1 MEASGWLASG
11 TDSGKNRT
19 NGRTRMSIGRR
30 ETSNMRRRRLL
41 VYQNSREDVAATAAD
56 RRQFE
61 KLREA
66 RRPTEIYG
74 TSVNR
79 KLRGRWFSLVPVRR
93 RAMAGVAVAILG
105 VATLLCLGHWAA
117 VAWQPLAYRPE
128 LARPLRLDRPDSF
141 GAWVRAVFFAAA
153 AGTSLLVYQLRRY
166 RNDDFR
172 GSYRIWPP
180 MILLMCLASLDS
192 VCQLVP
198 WGGELIELVMGRR
211 VALTG
216 GDWIRIVITV
226 GGIALAMRVIAEV
239 RHSKLAILMMS
250 SAFLGFAIPMA
261 ARWGV
266 LADDTP
272 IRWLMITSAPMMA
285 SASLWVAC
293 GAYLRKLFREVR
305 KMDAEDA
312 LSLRIEQWRERISA
326 MRQAAKRDREQ
337 AAVLAKEAKSA
348 RTSAKTAAKKG
359 EKSHA
364 VESQQHSGAVATSG
378 ASATVAVAKPS
389 ATVAQPS
396 VAVAKPSATVAQPSA
411 TGDSFNP
418 EQGKDEKESQKSRF
432 SFRFW
437 RRNKSADESG
447 SKPDGA
453 IEPNF
458 NAAHAA
464 KKPDPVNVQPAV
476 VANQA
481 AAASDSPPPHSA
493 GVADAADDANGDGKP
508 RKGGIFG
515 WFGKKKATAVDAG
528 SSSSGKPGGGT
539 PLKPGGSKTQ
549 DQDDNEPGDGDD
561 PSIDWASMGKA
572 ERRRLRR
579 EIKRGGQAA

>member
-1 MEASGWLASG
+1 
-11 TDSGKNRT
+11 
-19 NGRTRMSIGRR
+19 MSIGRR

-79 KLRGRWFSLVPVRR
+79 MLRGRWFSLVPVRR
-93 RAMAGVAVAILG
+93 RAMAGATIAILG
-105 VATLLCLGHWAA
+105 VATLLCFGHWAA
-117 VAWQPLAYRPE
+117 VAWQPLAYRAE

-141 GAWVRAVFFAAA
+141 GAWVQAAFFAAA

-180 MILLMCLASLDS
+180 MIVLMCLASLDA

-216 GDWIRIVITV
+216 SDWIRIVITI
-226 GGIALAMRVIAEV
+226 GGIALAMRVIVEV
-239 RHSKLAILMMS
+239 RHSKLAIVTMS

-266 LADDTP
+266 LASDTP
-272 IRWLMITSAPMMA
+272 IRWLLITSAPMMA
-285 SASLWVAC
+285 SAALWVAC

-312 LSLRIEQWRERISA
+312 LSLRIEQWRERIST
-326 MRQAAKRDREQ
+326 MRLEAKRDREQ
-337 AAVLAKEAKSA
+337 AAGLAKEAKSA
-348 RTSAKTAAKKG
+348 RTSAKAAAKKG
-359 EKSHA
+359 EKA
-364 VESQQHSGAVATSG
+364 DTVAIQQHSGVAATTA
-378 ASATVAVAKPS
+378 ASATVAKPS
-389 ATVAQPS
+389 ATVA
-396 VAVAKPSATVAQPSA
+396 KPSATAESI
-411 TGDSFNP
+411 DL
-418 EQGKDEKESQKSRF
+418 EQGKDDKKSRKSRF

-437 RRNKSADESG
+437 RRNKSADESA
-447 SKPDGA
+447 SKPGGA
-453 IEPNF
+453 TEPDVNV
-458 NAAHAA
+458 AHAAA

-476 VANQA
+476 LANQP
-481 AAASDSPPPHSA
+481 AASSGS
-493 GVADAADDANGDGKP
+493 ADAQTAGGAGDAKGDGNA

-515 WFGKKKATAVDAG
+515 WFGKKKATDVDAAR
-528 SSSSGKPGGGT
+528 SPSAKPGGRA
-539 PLKPGGSKTQ
+539 PLKSGESKTQ
-549 DQDDNEPGDGDD
+549 AHDDNESGDGDD

>member
-1 MEASGWLASG
+1 
-11 TDSGKNRT
+11 
-19 NGRTRMSIGRR
+19 MSIGRR

-79 KLRGRWFSLVPVRR
+79 RLRGRWFSLVPVRR

-153 AGTSLLVYQLRRY
+153 AATSLLVYQLRRY

-180 MILLMCLASLDS
+180 MILLMCLASLDA

-198 WGGELIELVMGRR
+198 WGGELIEVVMGRR

-216 GDWIRIVITV
+216 SDWIRIVITV

-285 SASLWVAC
+285 SAALWVAC

-312 LSLRIEQWRERISA
+312 LSLRIEQWRERIST
-326 MRQAAKRDREQ
+326 MRLEAKRDREQ
-337 AAVLAKEAKSA
+337 AAGLAKEAKSA
-348 RTSAKTAAKKG
+348 RTSAKAAAKKG
-359 EKSHA
+359 SKAEA
-364 VESQQHSGAVATSG
+364 VASQQHAGAAATTA
-378 ASATVAVAKPS
+378 ASATVAKPS
-389 ATVAQPS
+389 ATVA
-396 VAVAKPSATVAQPSA
+396 KPSATAESV
-411 TGDSFNP
+411 DS
-418 EQGKDEKESQKSRF
+418 EQGKDDKESRKSRF
-432 SFRFW
+432 SLRFW
-437 RRNKSADESG
+437 RRNKSADESA

-453 IEPNF
+453 TEHDVNV
-458 NAAHAA
+458 AHAAA
-464 KKPDPVNVQPAV
+464 KKPDPVNAQPAV
-476 VANQA
+476 VANQPT
-481 AAASDSPPPHSA
+481 ASSGSA
-493 GVADAADDANGDGKP
+493 DPQTVGGEGDADDANGDGKG

-515 WFGKKKATAVDAG
+515 WFGKKKATAVDAA
-528 SSSSGKPGGGT
+528 SSSSGKPGGGA
-539 PLKPGGSKTQ
+539 PLKSGGSKTQ
-549 DQDDNEPGDGDD
+549 DHDDNEPGDGDD